1 MRRAARNERNDSGS
15 SGQELDLHDISSD
28 SFRKIL
34 SDQKKSY
41 LCV

>member
-1 MRRAARNERNDSGS
+1 MKETIRDHP
-15 SGQELDLHDISSD
+15 GQELDLHDISSD